1 MTYIPKNMVNTNLYT
16 AGGEL
21 TDSEG
26 KPYEGYYHEL
36 FNGQTNSGKTPLTPN
51 SKRLIKSKASQTQS
65 GSGNNVPVSLLN
77 TQYQSLNSTNQEL
90 YKFGKDPDYFVVQPT
105 GDDYRRGSIT
115 RYFAKRKNQ
124 TPPQIRE
131 INKSTFDS
139 INRQDGEYNY
149 ALWSIISLFWKISGP
164 LFDSKDQNGVL
175 KAGIVNTNE
184 RLRNSANQQFRGIK
198 AYLSDP
204 IKYSIKPDITLVT
217 NQYTAGNEFTV
228 RQDNSDYIGYYHIMA
243 DGTIMDGADMAQSK
257 NVILLAGNVLVQNRV
272 NTLVKDA
279 LANLGTS

>member
-1 MTYIPKNMVNTNLYT
+1 MTYIPKSMVNTNLYT
-16 AGGEL
+16 SGGEF

-36 FNGQTNSGKTPLTPN
+36 FNGQANSGKTPLDPN
-51 SKRLIKSKASQTQS
+51 PKRLIKSTASRIQS
-65 GSGNNVPVSLLN
+65 GSGNNVPVSPIN
-77 TQYQSLNSTNQEL
+77 TQYKSLNPTNQEL
-90 YKFGKDPDYFVVQPT
+90 YEYGKDPDYFVVQPT
-105 GDDYRRGSIT
+105 GEDYRRGTIT

-131 INKSTFDS
+131 INKATFDS
-139 INRQDGEYNY
+139 INNQDGEYNY
-149 ALWSIISLFWKISGP
+149 ALWSVISMFWKITGP
-164 LFDSKDQNGVL
+164 LRDSRDEYGVL
-175 KAGIVNTNE
+175 KAGIVNTNQ
-184 RLRNSANQQFRGIK
+184 RLRDSANLEFRGIRS
-198 AYLSDP
+198 YLSDL
-204 IKYSIKPDITLVT
+204 IQYSVKPDITLVT

-243 DGTIMDGADMAQSK
+243 DGTIIDGADMEQSQ
-257 NVILLAGNVLVQNRV
+257 NIILLSGNVLVQNRV

>member
-16 AGGEL
+16 AGGEF
-21 TDSEG
+21 TDEKG
-26 KPYEGYYHEL
+26 QPYEGYYHEL
-36 FNGQTNSGKTPLTPN
+36 FNGQTNSGKNPLTPN
-51 SKRLIKSKASQTQS
+51 SKRLIKSTSSRIQS
-65 GSGNNVPVSLLN
+65 GSGNNVPISPLN
-77 TQYQSLNSTNQEL
+77 TQYQSLNPINQEL
-90 YKFGKDPDYFVVQPT
+90 YEYGKDPDYFVVQPT
-105 GDDYRRGSIT
+105 GEDYRRGTIT

-131 INKSTFDS
+131 INKATFDS
-139 INRQDGEYNY
+139 ISNQDGEYNY

-175 KAGIVNTNE
+175 KAGIVNTNQ
-184 RLRNSANQQFRGIK
+184 RLRDSANLEFRGIRS
-198 AYLSDP
+198 YLSDL
-204 IKYSIKPDITLVT
+204 IQYSIKPDITLVT
-217 NQYTAGNEFTV
+217 NQYTAGNEFTI

-243 DGTIMDGADMAQSK
+243 DGTIMDGADMAQSQ

>member
-65 GSGNNVPVSLLN
+65 GSGNNVPVSPLN
-77 TQYQSLNSTNQEL
+77 AQYQSLNSTNQEL